1 MYAPQL
7 NILNLLEDESEI
19 RERQDLNFDRNLD
32 DFLHDLDA
40 IIEEKGE
47 EEDRIPETENQ
58 LIKFVRK
65 TPSKNA
71 GYLRIKY
78 GKGW

>member
-47 EEDRIPETENQ
+47 EEDRIPETEN
-58 LIKFVRK
+58 
-65 TPSKNA
+65 
-71 GYLRIKY
+71 
-78 GKGW
+78 